1 MDTDN
6 FHLFFCK
13 NTYFIF
19 IPKNYF
25 EEINLERMMDVLI
38 FTENGYIFSLYL
50 SSQCPALKVIAPL
63 VRSML
68 GTITGPLL
76 LPFVVSVGSMI
87 PTPRFTITDEIS
99 FTPPTKKRSKKG
111 LAPVGVGAAKEIVG
125 LHLLVGGAVVVEVE
139 GQGLR
144 QRVIGEQRVGLVEGL
159 QVGQLLPH
167 IGGPAPLAG
176 GQEGKEQKGE
186 NEAGQM
192 EGYAVHSCGVR
203 VE

>member
-25 EEINLERMMDVLI
+25 EEINLGRMMDVLI

-87 PTPRFTITDEIS
+87 PTPRFTVADEIS

-111 LAPVGVGAAKEIVG
+111 LAPVGVCAA
-125 LHLLVGGAVVVEVE
+125 
-139 GQGLR
+139 Q
-144 QRVIGEQRVGLVEGL
+144 
-159 QVGQLLPH
+159 
-167 IGGPAPLAG
+167 
-176 GQEGKEQKGE
+176 
-186 NEAGQM
+186 
-192 EGYAVHSCGVR
+192 
-203 VE
+203 